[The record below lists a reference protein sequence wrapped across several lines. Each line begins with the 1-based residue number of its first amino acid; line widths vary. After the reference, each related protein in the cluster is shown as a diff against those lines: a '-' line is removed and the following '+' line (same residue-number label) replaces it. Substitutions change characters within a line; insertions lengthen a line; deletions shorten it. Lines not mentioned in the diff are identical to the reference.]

1 MKIFHKTP
9 TDWESKINFVDVN
22 NRAVG
27 FDMAEN
33 CCEDFGC
40 GVASS
45 IDSAAMLEKGSY
57 DAEPYSFVDEDP
69 THMDGFDCGGY
80 LFFRIVA
87 DGLPD
92 LYVVIW
98 NHHNGYYSHGFDSWR
113 TSGSL

>member
-45 IDSAAMLEKGSY
+45 IDSAAMLEEG
-57 DAEPYSFVDEDP
+57 
-69 THMDGFDCGGY
+69 
-80 LFFRIVA
+80 
-87 DGLPD
+87 
-92 LYVVIW
+92 
-98 NHHNGYYSHGFDSWR
+98 
-113 TSGSL
+113 